1 MKQLPAALAPP
12 RRVLL
17 GPGPSE
23 VAPSVQGAL
32 SHPTLGHLD
41 PWLLAAMDEIR
52 AMLRAALGASSD
64 WTLAASGTGSSGM
77 EAVLANVLEPGDS
90 ILVGT
95 CGYFGARIAEIA
107 ERHGARVTRA
117 EGEWGRALDP
127 ERVRAA
133 AAGKRFQALAVV
145 HAETSTGIL
154 QDLAPFRELAGELGA
169 LLLVDAVTSL
179 GCVPLDCDAMGIDG
193 LWSCTQKGLSCAS
206 GLAPLTLGERARGK
220 VAERARPPS
229 AWYLDLELL
238 TRYWCGEHAYHHTI
252 SSNLLYGLHEAL
264 RLVLEEG
271 LEPRFERHRRHG
283 RALAAGL
290 EAMGLELLAPE
301 AERMPQLAAV
311 RAPAGL
317 EETRVRRR
325 MLDEHGIEIG
335 GGLGPLKG
343 KLWRIGLMGAGS
355 TPRNVLLAL
364 AALRCALA
372 AEGFRPRGDPL
383 EAAGAALVEA
393 P

>member
-1 MKQLPAALAPP
+1 MNELYAALAPP

-23 VAPSVQGAL
+23 VEPSVQSAL
-32 SHPTLGHLD
+32 SLPTLGHLD

-52 AMLRAALGASSD
+52 AMLREALGTSSD
-64 WTLAASGTGSSGM
+64 WTLAASGTGTSGM

-90 ILVGT
+90 ILVGA

-107 ERHGARVTRA
+107 ERHGARVTLA

-133 AAGKRFQALAVV
+133 AAGKRYDALALV

-179 GCVPLDCDAMGIDG
+179 ACVPLDCDSMGIDG

-206 GLAPLTLGERARGK
+206 GLAPLTLGERARRK
-220 VAERARPPS
+220 VAGRARRPS

-238 TRYWCGEHAYHHTI
+238 MRYWGGEHAYHHTI

-271 LEPRFERHRRHG
+271 LEPRFARHRRHG
-283 RALAAGL
+283 RALASGL

-311 RAPAGL
+311 RVPAGL
-317 EETRVRRR
+317 DESRVRRR
-325 MLDEHGIEIG
+325 LLDEHGIEIG

-343 KLWRIGLMGAGS
+343 RLWRIGLMGAGS

-364 AALRCALA
+364 AALLSALA
-372 AEGFRPRGDPL
+372 AEGFKPRGDPL
-383 EAAGAALVEA
+383 EAAGAALA
-393 P
+393 AAR